1 MNCLGHAC
9 LTIGRS
15 RYLICLLFFCK
26 FGTLASRSLNSDNI
40 QSLYSSSLIGVP
52 SRSAEDR
59 KSAGRDVKNDVLYS
73 IVQYRGIR
81 YIEALMMSISAN
93 ITHPPV
99 RTEYQTRL
107 FSFILPASTPNAAM
121 RAATTLAS
129 IVGVLALAQAGII
142 PAIKHL
148 SDDPILVVPNNST
161 NGPVLMVPES
171 TPDGVY
177 DIWLNDAD
185 EVVLERLS
193 ELLELP
199 IQSQLLQARN
209 KYDCTHVT
217 LVSNNIQRAAY
228 NLGQTCSND
237 LLHPCPIQSIRS
249 PDVFGQ
255 MTTLRSS
262 REGLSPPSQD
272 PWWCTRAMMPDTR
285 RTIVDRTQSTPLST
299 FWRTNALRTVLV
311 SRDKHL
317 SSILRCKS
325 DPHCIIISLGEYT
338 FSKNQDPNGNGV
350 RTYGYTAKGNDI
362 CYGQTA

>member
-1 MNCLGHAC
+1 
-9 LTIGRS
+9 
-15 RYLICLLFFCK
+15 
-26 FGTLASRSLNSDNI
+26 
-40 QSLYSSSLIGVP
+40 
-52 SRSAEDR
+52 
-59 KSAGRDVKNDVLYS
+59 
-73 IVQYRGIR
+73 
-81 YIEALMMSISAN
+81 
-93 ITHPPV
+93 
-99 RTEYQTRL
+99 
-107 FSFILPASTPNAAM
+107 
-121 RAATTLAS
+121 
-129 IVGVLALAQAGII
+129 
-142 PAIKHL
+142 
-148 SDDPILVVPNNST
+148 
-161 NGPVLMVPES
+161 
-171 TPDGVY
+171 
-177 DIWLNDAD
+177 
-185 EVVLERLS
+185 VVLERLS